1 MGAKSTTDP
10 RFPLAG
16 LSSVCGLGHP
26 PLLDQTVHETLAMA
40 VANWPDHE
48 FAVFPEAGCRWTYG
62 EFSLAVDRVATGFI
76 NLGLKP
82 GERIGIWSPNRPE
95 WLLVQFASARA
106 GLVLV
111 TVNPSYRAHE
121 LRHALTLA
129 GVRCLVLQRKS
140 HTTDF
145 VRMLRSVETGEA
157 APRARDSWSA
167 ALPELDF
174 VVHMGDEPEADMLR
188 FSDVAETA
196 VEPVLLD
203 GLSVEQH
210 ASDRINIQFTSGT
223 TGRPKGA
230 TLSHHNI
237 VNNAYQVAAV
247 LGLGPGDRICIPV
260 PLYHCFGM
268 VMGSLAAAT
277 VGACAVFP
285 GERFDALCTLDA
297 LETECCTALYGVP
310 TMYVAMLEH
319 PSRPG
324 RDLASLR
331 TGIMAGAPCPAEL
344 MRRLTGELHMPEVTI
359 CFGMTETSPVTFQ
372 TSRSD
377 PPDRRV
383 GTVGKVHPH
392 VEAKVVDGEGR
403 TVPCGTMGEM
413 LIRGYVVMAG
423 YWGDPNATGA
433 AIDADGWMHTGDL
446 AILDEDGY
454 GQIVGRASD
463 MVIRGGENIY
473 PREIEDFLHRH
484 PAVGDVQVFGVP
496 DTKFGEE
503 LCAWVI
509 PRAGDTIDAE
519 SLRSFC
525 DGAIAR
531 YKIPRFWRFVDAF
544 PVTITGKARKVAMR
558 EVMASGVADVF
569 DTRVM
574 RPTGEK

>member
-1 MGAKSTTDP
+1 MGAKPTTDP
-10 RFPLAG
+10 RLPVAG
-16 LSSVCGLGHP
+16 LSCVRGLDHP
-26 PLLDQTVHETLAMA
+26 PLLNQTVHETLALA

-48 FAVFPEAGCRWTYG
+48 FAVFPEAECRWTYS
-62 EFSLAVDRVATGFI
+62 EFSLAVDRVASGFV
-76 NLGLKP
+76 NLGLRP

-111 TVNPSYRAHE
+111 TVNPSYRTHE

-129 GVRCLVLQRKS
+129 GVRCLVLPRQS
-140 HTTDF
+140 QTTNF
-145 VRMLRSVETGEA
+145 VGILRSVGTEA
-157 APRARDSWSA
+157 ADPRARDSWAA

-174 VVHMGDEPEADMLR
+174 VIHMGDAPEPGMLC
-188 FSDVAETA
+188 FSDLAETA
-196 VEPVLLD
+196 GEPAWFD
-203 GLSVEQH
+203 GLPVDQSS
-210 ASDRINIQFTSGT
+210 SDRINIQFTSGT
-223 TGRPKGA
+223 TGSPKGA

-237 VNNAYQVAAV
+237 VNNAYQVAVV
-247 LGLGPGDRICIPV
+247 LGLGPDDRICIPV

-285 GERFDALCTLDA
+285 GERFDALRTLDV
-297 LETECCTALYGVP
+297 LEAERCTALYGVP

-319 PSRPG
+319 PSCPD
-324 RDLASLR
+324 RDLESLR

-372 TSRSD
+372 TARSD

-383 GTVGKVHPH
+383 GTVGRVHSH
-392 VEAKVVDGEGR
+392 VEAKVVDSDGR
-403 TVPCGTMGEM
+403 TVPCGTVGEM
-413 LIRGYVVMAG
+413 LIRGYAVMAG
-423 YWGDPNATGA
+423 YWGDPDATEA

-446 AILDEDGY
+446 AVLDEDGY

-496 DTKFGEE
+496 DAKFGEE

-509 PRAGDTIDAE
+509 PRTGETIAAE

-531 YKIPRFWRFVDAF
+531 YKIPRFWRLVDSF
-544 PVTITGKARKVAMR
+544 PVTVTGKARKVAMR
-558 EVMASGVADVF
+558 EVMARGMDDVF
-569 DTRVM
+569 DTRAM
-574 RPTGEK
+574 GSADDR